1 MRILR
6 EEAVALV
13 VDYQEK
19 LVPVMNEKEFLIER
33 SQILL
38 QGLKILGVPMIIT
51 QQYTKG
57 LGTTV
62 ENICAAAGKSD
73 YIEKISFS
81 AYEQVED
88 QIEGKKYVIVCGIES
103 HICVLQT
110 VIDLAAA
117 GYVPVVVEDCISS
130 RQKTD
135 KEIALKRMSQE
146 GAVITTSESLLFE
159 LLRVAGTETSKKI
172 QRLIK

>member
-19 LVPVMNEKEFLIER
+19 LVPVMSERESLIDR

-38 QGLKILGVPMIIT
+38 QGLKILSIPMIIT

-62 ENICAAAGKSD
+62 ESLVAIVGTED
-73 YIEKISFS
+73 YVEKISFS
-81 AYEQVED
+81 AYEQVKD
-88 QIEGKKYVIVCGIES
+88 KIAGKKFVIVCGIES

-130 RQKTD
+130 RQKND

-146 GAVITTSESLLFE
+146 GAIITTSESLLFE
-159 LLRVAGTETSKKI
+159 LLRVAGTDTSKKI

>member
-6 EEAVALV
+6 EEAIALV

-19 LVPVMNEKEFLIER
+19 LVPVMNANDLLIER

-38 QGLKILGVPMIIT
+38 EGLKILSVPMIIT

-62 ENICAAAGKSD
+62 QSITSAVGKED

-81 AYEQVED
+81 AYEQVKEKID
-88 QIEGKKYVIVCGIES
+88 GKKFVIVCGIEA

-117 GYVPVVVEDCISS
+117 GYIPVIVEDCIAS
-130 RQKTD
+130 RQKND
-135 KEIALKRMSQE
+135 KEIALKRMFQE

-159 LLRVAGTETSKKI
+159 LLRVAGTDTSKKI

>member
-57 LGTTV
+57 LGATV
-62 ENICAAAGKSD
+62 ENIRSAAGKLD

-81 AYEQVED
+81 AYEQVKD
-88 QIEGKKYVIVCGIES
+88 QIEGMKYVIVCGIES